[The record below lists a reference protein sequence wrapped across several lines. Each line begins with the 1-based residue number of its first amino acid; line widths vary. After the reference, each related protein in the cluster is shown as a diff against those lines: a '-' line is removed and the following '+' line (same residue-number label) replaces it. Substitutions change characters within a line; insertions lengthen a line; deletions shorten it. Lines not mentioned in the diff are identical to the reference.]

1 MVSTMERNSE
11 QAVDVPAGLLE
22 EIRSFPVK
30 REVEHCGHTFCVS
43 PFDFYA
49 ECPQCH
55 TRIKVRS
62 FSGVTEIEDVF
73 DAVFEWMARPGA
85 EEIVRRRQQV
95 MKDDEEED

>member
-1 MVSTMERNSE
+1 MNPNRE

-22 EIRSFPVK
+22 GIRSFPVK
-30 REVEHCGHTFCVS
+30 RQLEHCGHTFCVS

-55 TRIKVRS
+55 ARIKVRS

-73 DAVFEWMARPGA
+73 DAVFEWMTQPGA
-85 EEIVRRRQQV
+85 EEIARRRRQIIEQD
-95 MKDDEEED
+95 KGE

>member
-1 MVSTMERNSE
+1 MNLNRE

-30 REVEHCGHTFCVS
+30 REVEHCERTFCVS
-43 PFDFYA
+43 PFNFYA

-55 TRIKVRS
+55 ARIKVRS

-73 DAVFEWMARPGA
+73 DAVFEWMTRPGA
-85 EEIVRRRQQV
+85 EEIVRRRQQE
-95 MKDDEEED
+95 MKEDDDEE